1 MKKRKAIQ
9 LLLLSL
15 LLTSCNEH
23 EIHFAYG
30 DGRKENDSIGIDF
43 RLASSFS
50 KGYSMKGTFFAE
62 SQSPLQESTYFSIT
76 NDNPMLRKEHEY
88 REDCLFTFWKKELV
102 KNSDSSYSL
111 AFEVVFDDLEYYFKK
126 GEKERFWFFIHGEVY
141 KEGDIT
147 TYSAIDMD
155 YSFDGKTVRILER
168 Q

>member
-1 MKKRKAIQ
+1 MKRRRNA
-9 LLLLSL
+9 LMLLLSL
-15 LLTSCNEH
+15 LLTSCNEQ

-30 DGRKENDSIGIDF
+30 DGRKENDSIGVDF

-62 SQSPLQESTYFSIT
+62 SQSPLQERTYFSVT
-76 NDNPMLRKEHEY
+76 NGNPMLPKEDGY
-88 REDCLFTFWKKELV
+88 REDHLFTFWKKDLV

-111 AFEVVFDDLEYYFKK
+111 SFEVVFDDLEYYFKK
-126 GEKERFWFFIHGEVY
+126 GEKERFWFFIHGEGY

-147 TYSAIDMD
+147 TYSALDMD
-155 YSFDGKTVRILER
+155 YSFDGKAVKILDR